1 MTGLTQRQDLILL
14 IKHACHSGAGLHQ
27 ACQLL
32 GLSSRTVQRWLRPRL
47 SQEPTPALAP
57 PGREEPQATVAPAV
71 PTRALTDPALS
82 APASSHAD
90 PEAPTSSPIIPWI
103 PLSQDR
109 RQAGLR
115 RAVTPHNKLTDTE
128 RAAIMAVMNSQEFKD
143 LPPSQMVPRLADQG
157 RYLGSESTFQRLL
170 RHHHQHTHRRLERA
184 PQRRHKPKA
193 HIATHINQLY
203 SWDITYL
210 PTQIKG
216 QYYYLYLFVDIFSR
230 YIVGAHVFASESA
243 DLAAQ
248 ALQEVCSQQGV
259 LPGQVVLHSDNGS
272 PMKGQSMLAMMQALG
287 VEPSRSRPSVS
298 NDNPYSES
306 LFRTLKY
313 RPLMPVRPFES
324 ITAARQWVVGLVA
337 WYNEE
342 HRHSA
347 IGFVTPAQR
356 HAGQDAQLL
365 TQRSLL
371 YAQARA
377 QHPHRWSR
385 GIRRWSPVSTVFL
398 NPDKPT
404 AQEKL

>member
-14 IKHACHSGAGLHQ
+14 IKHACHSGARLHQ

-210 PTQIKG
+210 PPPE
-216 QYYYLYLFVDIFSR
+216 
-230 YIVGAHVFASESA
+230 SE
-243 DLAAQ
+243 
-248 ALQEVCSQQGV
+248 
-259 LPGQVVLHSDNGS
+259 
-272 PMKGQSMLAMMQALG
+272 
-287 VEPSRSRPSVS
+287 
-298 NDNPYSES
+298 
-306 LFRTLKY
+306 
-313 RPLMPVRPFES
+313 
-324 ITAARQWVVGLVA
+324 
-337 WYNEE
+337 
-342 HRHSA
+342 
-347 IGFVTPAQR
+347 
-356 HAGQDAQLL
+356 
-365 TQRSLL
+365 
-371 YAQARA
+371 
-377 QHPHRWSR
+377 
-385 GIRRWSPVSTVFL
+385 
-398 NPDKPT
+398 
-404 AQEKL
+404 